1 MHWLRLTLATYF
13 LLKIDHPLYFSS
25 KKGRPSLNIP
35 EWVTWHLKT
44 KTPASPVSK
53 SLENSLKRLQ
63 QGRIKLSK
71 LILHI
76 YGPSTHRNPTK
87 VIFRTHPVTFLPLLK
102 KKKKTTKSMNSH
114 QKTHEY
120 IKGDSPLFT
129 LECNELV
136 NTHSVILMIFQI

>member
-1 MHWLRLTLATYF
+1 MHWLHLTLATYF

-76 YGPSTHRNPTK
+76 AP
-87 VIFRTHPVTFLPLLK
+87 LPIEILLK
-102 KKKKTTKSMNSH
+102 LFLERIRLPCDPCYKKKTTKSMNSH

-136 NTHSVILMIFQI
+136 NTHSVILMIFEI

>member
-1 MHWLRLTLATYF
+1 MPSKSFFTLPAKSLEKKYGSEALLGHATRYHGDVNLKNTILTGILHWLRLTLATYF

-76 YGPSTHRNPTK
+76 APLPIEILLNL
-87 VIFRTHPVTFLPLLK
+87 FLERIRLPC
-102 KKKKTTKSMNSH
+102 
-114 QKTHEY
+114 
-120 IKGDSPLFT
+120 DP
-129 LECNELV
+129 C
-136 NTHSVILMIFQI
+136 